1 MFEFSTIYDDVSSV
15 RSRGDSRFL
24 GYRCFLAA
32 AYAQGSCASPIRF
45 GNIVL

>member
-1 MFEFSTIYDDVSSV
+1 MFEFATIYDDVTSV
-15 RSRGDSRFL
+15 RSRGGFRFF
-24 GYRCFLAA
+24 GCSCFLAA

>member
-1 MFEFSTIYDDVSSV
+1 MFESSTFYDDVSSV
-15 RSRGDSRFL
+15 RSRVHSRFL

-32 AYAQGSCASPIRF
+32 DDTQGSCASPIRS